1 MSIVESE
8 EVADI
13 VELEDPGLVNRA
25 VVVQTMARLQGVQTS
40 SPERPRSSSPSQDD
54 RLQGLS
60 DATETPSDAIMA
72 ILHHLLEHAQKNER
86 KWEKCRKVSGILRGE

>member
-25 VVVQTMARLQGVQTS
+25 VVVQTMAQLQVCKPLHLNAQEAQA
-40 SPERPRSSSPSQDD
+40 PHK
-54 RLQGLS
+54 
-60 DATETPSDAIMA
+60 
-72 ILHHLLEHAQKNER
+72 ILG
-86 KWEKCRKVSGILRGE
+86 CTD